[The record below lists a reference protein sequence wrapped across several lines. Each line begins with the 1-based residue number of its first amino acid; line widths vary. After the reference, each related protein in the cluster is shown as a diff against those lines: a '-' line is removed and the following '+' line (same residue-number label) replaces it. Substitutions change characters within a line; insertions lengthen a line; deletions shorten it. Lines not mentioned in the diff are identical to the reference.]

1 MTRYGVVEILSKVI
15 HFYVLLAD
23 SEHLISPREYGKY
36 QELLNFPKKVKQW
49 WVGSIYNTW
58 KIRKR
63 IEIVVH
69 NELMKYKRVHNTSF
83 SLWNSISHVN
93 RTFI

>member
-36 QELLNFPKKVKQW
+36 QELLNFPKKSQTM
-49 WVGSIYNTW
+49 VG
-58 KIRKR
+58 
-63 IEIVVH
+63 
-69 NELMKYKRVHNTSF
+69 RVNP
-83 SLWNSISHVN
+83 
-93 RTFI
+93 